1 MIFDTLGQEF
11 AEIACNREAFMI
23 DFEYRETYGYKDLLD
38 ILRILR
44 APGGCPWD
52 REQTHESLKRNFLEE
67 TYEAVDAID
76 SGDSHALCEEL
87 GDVLMQVVLH
97 AQIDQEQG
105 GFTMDDVV
113 DGVCKKL
120 IYRHPHVFGG
130 GMQAEDS
137 ETVLVNW
144 EALKRSEKGQASTA
158 DAIDSVA
165 HALPSLWRAEK
176 IQSKAAKA
184 GFDWPA
190 GSAAADKLWEEAQEL
205 RRAQEAELPP
215 DGPHGA
221 REEAGDLLFAAVNVV
236 RRAGVDP
243 EEALH
248 SACEKF
254 SRRFRE
260 VESQADRPLNQ
271 MNSEDLA
278 ALWRRAKE
286 QS

>member
-1 MIFDTLGQEF
+1 
-11 AEIACNREAFMI
+11 MI
-23 DFEYRETYGYKDLLD
+23 DFEYRKTYGYKDLLD

-76 SGDSHALCEEL
+76 SGDPHALCEEL

-97 AQIDQEQG
+97 AQIEQEQG

-120 IYRHPHVFGG
+120 VYRHPHVFGEG
-130 GMQAEDS
+130 VQAEDS
-137 ETVLVNW
+137 EAVLVNW
-144 EALKRSEKGQASTA
+144 EALKRAEKGQASTA
-158 DAIDSVA
+158 DAMDSVA
-165 HALPSLWRAEK
+165 HALPALWRAEK

-184 GFDWPA
+184 GFEWPTDA
-190 GSAAADKLWEEAQEL
+190 GAADKLWEEAQEL
-205 RRAQEAELPP
+205 RRAQEESLAP

-221 REEAGDLLFAAVNVV
+221 REEAGDLLFAAVNLV

-248 SACEKF
+248 GACEKF
-254 SRRFRE
+254 SRRFRAM
-260 VESQADRPLNQ
+260 ESQAGRPLDQ
-271 MNSEDLA
+271 MSSEDLS
-278 ALWRRAKE
+278 ALWQRAKE